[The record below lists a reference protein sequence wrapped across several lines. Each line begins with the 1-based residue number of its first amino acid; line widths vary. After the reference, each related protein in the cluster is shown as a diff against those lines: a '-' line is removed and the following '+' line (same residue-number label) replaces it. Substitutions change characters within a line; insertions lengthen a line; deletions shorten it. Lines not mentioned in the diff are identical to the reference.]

1 MSKLDESKP
10 YATELGLGGPRCY
23 LQDGK
28 RFNTQKRLIV
38 EAEKP
43 AEAEAPAAEPTDAPA
58 EPAAEAASDEP
69 VEALA
74 DMHWRELKKMVEA
87 KGGEWIDKAA
97 ALEFLK

>member
-1 MSKLDESKP
+1 MSKFDESKP
-10 YATELGLGGPRCY
+10 YSMEFGAGGARGY
-23 LQDGK
+23 FQNGQKFD
-28 RFNTQKRLIV
+28 TQKRLIV

-43 AEAEAPAAEPTDAPA
+43 AEPEAQAAELAAEVSSDAPA
-58 EPAAEAASDEP
+58 EAI
-69 VEALA
+69 A